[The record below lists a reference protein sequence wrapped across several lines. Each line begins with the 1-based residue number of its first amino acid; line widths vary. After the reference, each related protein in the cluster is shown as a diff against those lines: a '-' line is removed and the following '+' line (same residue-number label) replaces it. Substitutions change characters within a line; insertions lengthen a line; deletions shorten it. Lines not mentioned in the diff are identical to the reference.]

1 MLTAER
7 LFAERG
13 IEAVPLRDIG
23 VAAGQRNHVA
33 VQYHFGDRE
42 TLVQAIAAYRAQFL
56 TDVSANLVADL
67 VAGGRTLTVTDFVR
81 ATVTALAANLDDE
94 SHFLPFISRYIIE
107 RGGYGGL
114 EHTVPTGS
122 AATLRSILQR
132 LLPDHTEA
140 LLDER
145 WEILFTSA
153 VHTLAR
159 YQVMLH
165 DRALPAPI
173 DDLIEDLA
181 RVLGAGL
188 EAPAAELELRQASAR
203 SYRRR
208 RGDAVTAGVPP
219 QTLTISSTV
228 GPMRS
233 ATAWSTRPVEAV
245 ALDGVPGDDLA
256 HVVLVDAL
264 HEVVELLPG
273 VRPGRFHVRV
283 VGAPHD
289 AVDADLL
296 ARAGV
301 DPPDG
306 VGVGRADEA
315 LAAEVLARLRENIER
330 RVSSLNGVIL
340 DSSMKSMPM
349 SAPGIQSA
357 PCSVNTSL
365 RSGWRSRMPLNVKN
379 HRGRC
384 TQKVDSMAQIS
395 KPSKSSSP

>member
-1 MLTAER
+1 VTAGRGGAAGYHAPVNATNERRRAAASRGALGRDGNNVRGEATREVILLTAER

-159 YQVMLH
+159 YQVMMH
-165 DRALPAPI
+165 NRALPAPI
-173 DDLIEDLA
+173 DDLIEDLV
-181 RVLGAGL
+181 RVLAAGL
-188 EAPAAELELRQASAR
+188 ETPAA
-203 SYRRR
+203 
-208 RGDAVTAGVPP
+208 T
-219 QTLTISSTV
+219 SS
-228 GPMRS
+228 
-233 ATAWSTRPVEAV
+233 
-245 ALDGVPGDDLA
+245 
-256 HVVLVDAL
+256 VDAS
-264 HEVVELLPG
+264 
-273 VRPGRFHVRV
+273 RGR
-283 VGAPHD
+283 
-289 AVDADLL
+289 
-296 ARAGV
+296 
-301 DPPDG
+301 G
-306 VGVGRADEA
+306 VGV
-315 LAAEVLARLRENIER
+315 V
-330 RVSSLNGVIL
+330 
-340 DSSMKSMPM
+340 
-349 SAPGIQSA
+349 APQ
-357 PCSVNTSL
+357 
-365 RSGWRSRMPLNVKN
+365 
-379 HRGRC
+379 
-384 TQKVDSMAQIS
+384 
-395 KPSKSSSP
+395 

>member
-1 MLTAER
+1 MPRVNATNERRRAAASRGAPGREGNNVRGEATREVILLTAER

-42 TLVQAIAAYRAQFL
+42 NLVQAIAAYRAQFL

-67 VAGGRTLTVTDFVR
+67 VAGGRALTVTDFVR

-122 AATLRSILQR
+122 AATLRTILQR

-181 RVLGAGL
+181 RVLAAGL
-188 EAPAAELELRQASAR
+188 ETPAAASSPDRGRQ
-203 SYRRR
+203 
-208 RGDAVTAGVPP
+208 
-219 QTLTISSTV
+219 
-228 GPMRS
+228 
-233 ATAWSTRPVEAV
+233 
-245 ALDGVPGDDLA
+245 
-256 HVVLVDAL
+256 
-264 HEVVELLPG
+264 
-273 VRPGRFHVRV
+273 GRTVRV
-283 VGAPHD
+283 VATP
-289 AVDADLL
+289 
-296 ARAGV
+296 
-301 DPPDG
+301 
-306 VGVGRADEA
+306 
-315 LAAEVLARLRENIER
+315 
-330 RVSSLNGVIL
+330 
-340 DSSMKSMPM
+340 
-349 SAPGIQSA
+349 
-357 PCSVNTSL
+357 
-365 RSGWRSRMPLNVKN
+365 
-379 HRGRC
+379 
-384 TQKVDSMAQIS
+384 
-395 KPSKSSSP
+395 